1 MAARC
6 EKAVRAEA
14 DGGVIPAS
22 AGSPP
27 PSQLFYAAMGFSR
40 RRVSTGGFRR
50 RAQGFGWRAPR
61 LIGRFRSLGAGRFL
75 LRPPSMAG
83 MGWLGATSRKER
95 PDAVRR
101 GLQGVVIATARA
113 SAAGAVRQRTAV
125 SGKEP
130 ELLARFSRKGPW
142 VPKNKKPTSGWKWA
156 SDAFARRS
164 SVYPLPVRGGGA
176 FRRSYLVDLPGGDG
190 LQAHEGSRAT
200 HMGGR
205 SGHGVQRAVHGIGY
219 CGKCASD
226 VWTLTL
232 IGTSPFF
239 FKGCAKVFFAWAIL
253 AAEQRGKP
261 EGTTEGNEGNKGPMD
276 RELRERP
283 LAVLAGL
290 MGFRLPASER
300 PGRASF
306 RIFLRSLRYLLSLPR
321 PLTSGGRAG
330 LRRCRRWRGA
340 ARRRPRRADARCARG
355 RA

>member
-1 MAARC
+1 MRADNPGEERNPGVRREPAAV
-6 EKAVRAEA
+6 ATGLSVT
-14 DGGVIPAS
+14 I
-22 AGSPP
+22 
-27 PSQLFYAAMGFSR
+27 GFNR
-40 RRVSTGGFRR
+40 RRSSAGGFRR
-50 RAQGFGWRAPR
+50 RAPRDWAGAPR
-61 LIGRFRSLGAGRFL
+61 VPSVGSGRSAQEDFSCVRPQWPGWDGWAQPAERNGRM
-75 LRPPSMAG
+75 RCAEVCKASS
-83 MGWLGATSRKER
+83 SR
-95 PDAVRR
+95 RR
-101 GLQGVVIATARA
+101 GPRLP
-113 SAAGAVRQRTAV
+113 VRSVSGPRF

-156 SDAFARRS
+156 SDAGANCS
-164 SVYPLPVRGGGA
+164 SVFPLPVRAGGA

-330 LRRCRRWRGA
+330 LRRCRRRSSP
-340 ARRRPRRADARCARG
+340 RRRTAMW
-355 RA
+355 

>member
-1 MAARC
+1 MRC
-6 EKAVRAEA
+6 AEVCKA
-14 DGGVIPAS
+14 S
-22 AGSPP
+22 S
-27 PSQLFYAAMGFSR
+27 SR
-40 RRVSTGGFRR
+40 RRG
-50 RAQGFGWRAPR
+50 PR
-61 LIGRFRSLGAGRFL
+61 LPVRSVSGPRF
-75 LRPPSMAG
+75 
-83 MGWLGATSRKER
+83 
-95 PDAVRR
+95 
-101 GLQGVVIATARA
+101 
-113 SAAGAVRQRTAV
+113 

-176 FRRSYLVDLPGGDG
+176 FRRSYLVNLPGCDG
-190 LQAHEGSRAT
+190 LQAHRGSQAT
-200 HMGGR
+200 HRMGGR
-205 SGHGVQRAVHGIGY
+205 SGHGVHRAVHGIRY

-330 LRRCRRWRGA
+330 LRRCRRWRGGA
-340 ARRRPRRADARCARG
+340 GRRARRADARCG
-355 RA
+355 RCPA